1 MNAMPQAS
9 FPPKPYTIVIR
20 TIEFSEADNEKM
32 PSHAAIRQSGKI
44 TKERMR
50 KDSVNA
56 KLIFHSYLPF
66 I

>member
-32 PSHAAIRQSGKI
+32 PSHAAIRQSGK
-44 TKERMR
+44 TPSMR
-50 KDSVNA
+50 S
-56 KLIFHSYLPF
+56 
-66 I
+66 